1 MRVEYTVEAISDLTL
16 IEAYYSARAGFDTAQ
31 RLVERI
37 AGTFERLVSRHP
49 RAGRLRDD
57 LEAGVRALPVLPYLV
72 FYIVE
77 AKRVYAIRVLHG
89 SREIKPPLASLLLA
103 V

>member
-1 MRVEYTVEAISDLTL
+1 LIS
-16 IEAYYSARAGFDTAQ
+16 
-31 RLVERI
+31 
-37 AGTFERLVSRHP
+37 
-49 RAGRLRDD
+49 LRDD